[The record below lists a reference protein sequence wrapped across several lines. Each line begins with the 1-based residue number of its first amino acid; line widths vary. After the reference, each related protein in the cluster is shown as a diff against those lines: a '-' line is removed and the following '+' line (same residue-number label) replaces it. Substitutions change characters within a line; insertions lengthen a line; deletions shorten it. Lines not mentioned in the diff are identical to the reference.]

1 MTIARA
7 LALLVCV
14 LHSAAACRQTPEAK
28 AAQIRALEVAR
39 KEQLARRIAAA
50 DANPSQAAPIAM
62 WIMPTELREIS
73 GLSLLPNGHVLAHDD
88 EVGVVYEIDP
98 RTGIIVKHFKLD
110 GDPHGDFESI
120 TTAGS
125 DIYLLES
132 KGVLFKFKDGAD
144 ASAVPYT
151 RFDTRLGH
159 ECEFESLAY
168 EADSSRL
175 LLACKN
181 VKAQALKGQLV
192 IYRLPLPM
200 TDTSNMSTMTV
211 PMTDVVG
218 TNGWKKF
225 QPSDMAIDPTTKN
238 YVLIGSRE
246 KGLVEITPGGEVVRS
261 EPLPKG
267 HNQPEGVAVTPDGI
281 LIVSDE
287 ATQKPAAITLY
298 RWRP

>member
-1 MTIARA
+1 MTIARG
-7 LALLVCV
+7 LALLLCV
-14 LHSAAACRQTPEAK
+14 LPSAGACRQTPEAK
-28 AAQIRALEVAR
+28 AAQVRALEVAR

-50 DANPSQAAPIAM
+50 DANPTQAAALAM
-62 WIMPTELREIS
+62 WIMPPELKEIS
-73 GLSLLPNGHVLAHDD
+73 GLTLLANGNVLAHDD
-88 EVGVVYEIDP
+88 EVGVIYEIDP
-98 RTGIIVKHFKLD
+98 KTGILLKHFKLD

-132 KGVLFKFKDGAD
+132 KGILFKFKDGANG
-144 ASAVPYT
+144 AHVPYT
-151 RFDTRLGH
+151 KFDTRLGH
-159 ECEFESLAY
+159 ECEFEGLAF

-175 LLACKN
+175 LLPCKN
-181 VKAQALKGQLV
+181 VKSKTLKGQLV
-192 IYRLPLPM
+192 IYGLPLPM
-200 TDTSNMSTMTV
+200 TDTSNMSMLTV

-246 KGLVEITPGGEVVRS
+246 QGIVEITPGGEVVRS

-267 HNQPEGVAVTPDGI
+267 HNQAEGVAVTPDGI

-287 ATQKPAAITLY
+287 ATHKPAAITLY